1 MVSTTPIFCAN
12 VTELAVKK
20 TKNIKKTKKGK
31 YIIDENGDMEI
42 AFAYNAVLTEVKN
55 RKVNYRDLAQI
66 AIDTLSD
73 LELYELT
80 AILNKHQKEKYE
92 QEKDILGQ

>member
-1 MVSTTPIFCAN
+1 MVTSNEKYEEEIFDSYQEERQSMYLQPAIQKFMEDASYKFASAYASVYSEVRSRN
-12 VTELAVKK
+12 VSYK
-20 TKNIKKTKKGK
+20 
-31 YIIDENGDMEI
+31 
-42 AFAYNAVLTEVKN
+42 
-55 RKVNYRDLAQI
+55 DLAEI